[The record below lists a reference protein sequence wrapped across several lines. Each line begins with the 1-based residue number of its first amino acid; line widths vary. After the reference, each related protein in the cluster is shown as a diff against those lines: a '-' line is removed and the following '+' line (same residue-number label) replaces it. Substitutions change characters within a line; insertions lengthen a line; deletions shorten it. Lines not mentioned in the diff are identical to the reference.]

1 MEDIIQEIQPKAQN
15 AVIDSSVNISIQE
28 IQDETSKQ
36 GAVIAVIGVGGGG
49 SNMVNYLANNNP
61 HKDVKLIAANTDV
74 QALTTTQANL
84 KMKLGERLTKG
95 LGAGGKPD
103 IGMKA
108 ALETYEEIKLALNGV
123 DIVFISAGL
132 GGGTGTGAAPVVAKA
147 AKEVGALTVSVV
159 TKPFKTEMGKRAR
172 FAEEGLRNLKAES
185 DCIIV
190 IPNDRLLPIIPKN
203 CGRKEAFAYV
213 DKVLARAVNGMSS
226 VILNHTQGDMNVD
239 FADVRTAMSYKG
251 LALMGIG
258 EATGDN
264 AASDA
269 MQHAI
274 VSPLLDN
281 ISIKGAKG
289 VIIYFE
295 TPENYPLAE
304 LNAAMEIIESLVDAD
319 ADVIQGTYT
328 LTDVPEDFVRITV
341 IATGFEKEIVN
352 GGNDSSQKAEQE
364 QALEHSR
371 QNIQL
376 IRNVSGEDYNLF
388 NNSDIYEIPTY
399 LRNQKD

>member
-74 QALTTTQANL
+74 QALTTTQASL

-95 LGAGGKPD
+95 LGAGMRPEVGE
-103 IGMKA
+103 KA
-108 ALETYEEIKLALNGV
+108 ALETYEEIKAVLKGA

-132 GGGTGTGAAPVVAKA
+132 GGGTGTGAAPVIAKA
-147 AKEVGALTVSVV
+147 AKEVGALTVSIV
-159 TKPFKTEMGKRAR
+159 TKPFKYEGAKRTR
-172 FAEEGLRNLKAES
+172 LAEEGLRNLKAES

-190 IPNDRLLPIIPKN
+190 IPNERLLNIIPKN
-203 CGRKEAFAYV
+203 CSRKDSFAFV
-213 DKVLARAVNGMSS
+213 DNVLAQAVNGMSS
-226 VILNHTQGDMNVD
+226 VILNHTQGDINVD
-239 FADVRTAMSYKG
+239 FADVQTIMNHRG

-264 AASDA
+264 AAYDA
-269 MQHAI
+269 VQQAI

-289 VIIYFE
+289 VVVCIE
-295 TPENYPLAE
+295 SCESYPQAE
-304 LNAAMEIIESLVDAD
+304 LAAAMNEISSIIDQEAD
-319 ADVIQGTYT
+319 FIQGMHT
-328 LTDVPEDFVRITV
+328 LYDVPEDFVRITV

-352 GGNDSSQKAEQE
+352 GSNDSLQKTEQE
-364 QALEHSR
+364 LALEHSR

-388 NNSDIYEIPTY
+388 NNSDALEVPTY